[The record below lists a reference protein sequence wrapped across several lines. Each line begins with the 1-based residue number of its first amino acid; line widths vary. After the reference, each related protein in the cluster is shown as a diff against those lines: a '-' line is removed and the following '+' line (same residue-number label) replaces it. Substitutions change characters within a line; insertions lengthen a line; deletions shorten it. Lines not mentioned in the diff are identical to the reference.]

1 MIQENFSIQ
10 GSYVRYFWKY
20 GNEPEHYEKLSVG
33 IAMHY

>member
-10 GSYVRYFWKY
+10 ASYVRYFWKY
-20 GNEPEHYEKLSVG
+20 GNEPEHFEKLSVG